1 VVHNPNVRLLPPG
14 CAGILKEVRM
24 AGRPKLPRTDSR
36 SEALR
41 FRVRPAEAAALRDLA
56 QALGQTPSRVL
67 RRLLREAITHGPD
80 YFADQATDF
89 HQTSEQ
95 LARIGRNLNQLVR
108 AINQGNQVAPA
119 ELRRVVNAAHL
130 SVSAASHLYREAVL
144 ATKQRQVVALD
155 QLAQEADAWSR
166 S

>member
-1 VVHNPNVRLLPPG
+1 
-14 CAGILKEVRM
+14 M
-24 AGRPKLPRTDSR
+24 AARPKLPRTDSR

-67 RRLLREAITHGPD
+67 RRLLREAVTHGPD
-80 YFADQATDF
+80 YFADQATAF
-89 HQTSEQ
+89 QHTSEQ

-108 AINQGNQVAPA
+108 SINRGDQVAPA
-119 ELRRVVNAAHL
+119 DLRRVVNAARL
-130 SVSAASHLYREAVL
+130 QVSAATHLYQAAVQ
-144 ATKQRQVVALD
+144 ATQQRQVVALD
-155 QLAQEADAWSR
+155 QLAQEAEAWDR

>member
-1 VVHNPNVRLLPPG
+1 
-14 CAGILKEVRM
+14 M
-24 AGRPKLPRTDSR
+24 ARPKLPRTDTR

-56 QALGQTPSRVL
+56 QALGQTPSRIL
-67 RRLLREAITHGPD
+67 RRLLREAVTHGPD
-80 YFADQATDF
+80 YFADQVTDF

-108 AINQGNQVAPA
+108 SINQGSQVAPD

-130 SVSAASHLYREAVL
+130 SVSAATHLYREAVL

-155 QLAQEADAWSR
+155 QLAQEADSCPR